1 MKIYHIVFDG
11 CDYDEYDSFVVIA
24 EDEKQ
29 AMELIKNLSPV
40 GYDVESISDIGVSN
54 KSDSEVVLGSFNAG

>member
-1 MKIYHIVFDG
+1 MKIYHIVFED

-29 AMELIKNLSPV
+29 AMELIKDRSPA
-40 GYDVESISDIGVSN
+40 GCDLESISDIGVSHRT
-54 KSDSEVVLGSFNAG
+54 DSEVVLGSFNAG

>member
-29 AMELIKNLSPV
+29 AMELIKNLSPA
-40 GYDVESISDIGVSN
+40 GHDVESISDIGVSN